1 MRKIGGL
8 IALVLVALLVIVGC
22 DNSTVTNDGNDEWIN
37 HINGIIAT
45 QPDTS
50 WFDENDTTPDKT
62 YELTTANELYGL
74 MELVNGGESFE
85 GDTINLANGTYD
97 FSQVE
102 PCSENGDRSY
112 IGFSSNRKEPST
124 FVAFKGQFDGR
135 GSVIQ
140 GVDLSYL
147 AGTDAT
153 SDAEEDASAVGFFGV
168 VQGNSYTDK
177 ASVKNLVFKDCTLV
191 STSNTAGIA
200 VGYAEYAVIENIKV
214 EDCTIIG
221 AQGVGGVVGR
231 LYKGGTIKDCDVIDT
246 DVQVVDRPDFS
257 GSTDNYNAGGVVGV
271 ASGVESGS
279 SITISDNTA
288 ENITVSASGKYA
300 GGIAGYAKSTGV
312 IFSGNDV
319 TIASKASIYA
329 GDGTVGAI
337 YGYCGG
343 GTISLVSENNTIT
356 IGDAFAI
363 TIDDSANTNTS
374 VLESN

>member
-8 IALVLVALLVIVGC
+8 IAVVLMALLVIVGC
-22 DNSTVTNDGNDEWIN
+22 DNSTANNNNSTDKWEDLIVIV
-37 HINGIIAT
+37 IAS
-45 QPDTS
+45 QPDYS
-50 WFDENDTTPDKT
+50 WYDPSESEFV
-62 YELTTANELYGL
+62 LTTANQFLGFAD
-74 MELVNGGESFE
+74 MVSQNVTFE
-85 GDTINLANGTYD
+85 GKVIKLAKGTYD

-102 PCSENGDRSY
+102 PSSMNGDRSY
-112 IGFSSNRKEPST
+112 IGSSSNRKEPST
-124 FVAFKGQFDGR
+124 FVAFKGQFDGQ

-168 VQGNSYTDK
+168 VQGKSNTER

-200 VGYAEYAVIENIKV
+200 VGYAEYADIENITV
-214 EDCTIIG
+214 EDCMIIG

-231 LYKGGTIKDCDVIDT
+231 LYKGGKINGCDVINT

-257 GSTDNYNAGGVVGV
+257 GSTENYNAGGVVGV
-271 ASGVESGS
+271 ASGEVSGS

-300 GGIAGYAKSTGV
+300 GGIAGYAKVVGV
-312 IFSGNDV
+312 TFSRNDV
-319 TIASKASIYA
+319 TIASKTSISA

-337 YGYCGG
+337 YGYCGRAS
-343 GTISLVSENNTIT
+343 TISLATGNNTIT
-356 IGDAFAI
+356 IGDAPEI
-363 TIDDSANTNTS
+363 TIDDITNTNTG
-374 VLESN
+374 VLKTN